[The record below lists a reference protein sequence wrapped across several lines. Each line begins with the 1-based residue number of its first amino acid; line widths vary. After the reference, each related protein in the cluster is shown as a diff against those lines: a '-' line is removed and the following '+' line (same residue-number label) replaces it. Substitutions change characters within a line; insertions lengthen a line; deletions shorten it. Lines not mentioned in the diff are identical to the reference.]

1 MTIFQNIKKHYAAR
15 ANKSYNCWR
24 NSKASH
30 GSNAKRNMHKKILQ
44 WSIVQ
49 KNILAKNMIQY
60 IKRNVVHNIFFATFI
75 IIADPFNES
84 E

>member
-1 MTIFQNIKKHYAAR
+1 LKHAHENNQKIIYVRGEHFLIKTLT
-15 ANKSYNCWR
+15 ANLS
-24 NSKASH
+24 
-30 GSNAKRNMHKKILQ
+30 SNAKRNMHKKILQ

-60 IKRNVVHNIFFATFI
+60 IKRNVVHNIFFTTFI

>member
-1 MTIFQNIKKHYAAR
+1 MQKETCI
-15 ANKSYNCWR
+15 
-24 NSKASH
+24 
-30 GSNAKRNMHKKILQ
+30 KKILQ
-44 WSIVQ
+44 WTIVQ

-60 IKRNVVHNIFFATFI
+60 IKRNVVHNIFFTTFI

>member
-1 MTIFQNIKKHYAAR
+1 MRPEQTNPTIVGVIPRQATAVMQKETCIKKYF
-15 ANKSYNCWR
+15 NGQLYK
-24 NSKASH
+24 
-30 GSNAKRNMHKKILQ
+30 
-44 WSIVQ
+44 

-60 IKRNVVHNIFFATFI
+60 IKRNVVHNIFFITFI

>member
-1 MTIFQNIKKHYAAR
+1 MRPEQTNPTIVGVIPRQATAVMQKETCI
-15 ANKSYNCWR
+15 
-24 NSKASH
+24 
-30 GSNAKRNMHKKILQ
+30 KKILQ

-60 IKRNVVHNIFFATFI
+60 IKRNVVHNIFFITFI